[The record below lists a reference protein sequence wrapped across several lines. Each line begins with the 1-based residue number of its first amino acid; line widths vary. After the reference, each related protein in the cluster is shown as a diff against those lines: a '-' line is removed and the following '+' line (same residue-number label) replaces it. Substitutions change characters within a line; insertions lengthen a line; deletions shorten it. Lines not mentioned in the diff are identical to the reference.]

1 MKVLIWIGCLFGG
14 SLLWTMATYAGI
26 GGALP
31 MIIIEGGAMYLA
43 NHLCKKYDQKHAEDI
58 DNQRPTEDWIC
69 TYCGAKN
76 DHAFVACVKCGKE
89 RQMSPAPIPTPVM
102 QKADTE
108 NVVVNK
114 DPELPKSVIPDI
126 PAKQLDR
133 QGVRFC
139 RKCGFKLL
147 PNSAFCSKCGTKIAF
162 DTPSP
167 TPVDSVSAV
176 PATYNSVDAVMKSK
190 EFNAAYNALNSDQL
204 RKFFFTTDTKRDAAR
219 VVYSVFRLI
228 GNNIPMSTVFE
239 IYVSILSRLMMFH
252 KSPAQIAVTLDIRY
266 GTLLNEMQQY
276 IFIAFTEAH
285 MNGVNCGFYI
295 QSENDVNRIKEIA
308 STCMNYSK
316 VEKTV
321 STSATYGYS
330 PDTPICVQSIPAAYT
345 YLDNLL
351 HDDGEVLS
359 IDRIGSVSSANGHL
373 VDHYIVTVQGENA
386 DKEIHLYVDGY
397 GDLPSTV
404 APQGFHLKN

>member
-1 MKVLIWIGCLFGG
+1 
-14 SLLWTMATYAGI
+14 
-26 GGALP
+26 
-31 MIIIEGGAMYLA
+31 
-43 NHLCKKYDQKHAEDI
+43 
-58 DNQRPTEDWIC
+58 
-69 TYCGAKN
+69 
-76 DHAFVACVKCGKE
+76 
-89 RQMSPAPIPTPVM
+89 
-102 QKADTE
+102 
-108 NVVVNK
+108 
-114 DPELPKSVIPDI
+114 
-126 PAKQLDR
+126 
-133 QGVRFC
+133 
-139 RKCGFKLL
+139 
-147 PNSAFCSKCGTKIAF
+147 
-162 DTPSP
+162 
-167 TPVDSVSAV
+167 
-176 PATYNSVDAVMKSK
+176 
-190 EFNAAYNALNSDQL
+190 
-204 RKFFFTTDTKRDAAR
+204 
-219 VVYSVFRLI
+219 
-228 GNNIPMSTVFE
+228 
-239 IYVSILSRLMMFH
+239 MMFH

-321 STSATYGYS
+321 STSAPYGYS

-351 HDDGEVLS
+351 YDDGEVLS

-397 GDLPSTV
+397 GSLPSTV